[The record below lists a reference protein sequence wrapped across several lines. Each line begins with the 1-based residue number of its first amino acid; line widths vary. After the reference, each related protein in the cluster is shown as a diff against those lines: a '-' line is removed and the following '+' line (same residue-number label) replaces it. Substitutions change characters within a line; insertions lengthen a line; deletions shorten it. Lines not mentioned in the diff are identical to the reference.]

1 MILTLERKPISL
13 DLRQQREQQKN
24 DILQGVMDLVSIT
37 IVVVISLQGIT

>member
-13 DLRQQREQQKN
+13 DLRQLTTEN
-24 DILQGVMDLVSIT
+24 DILQGVMDLVSII

>member
-13 DLRQQREQQKN
+13 DLRQQTTEN
-24 DILQGVMDLVSIT
+24 DILQGVMDLVSII